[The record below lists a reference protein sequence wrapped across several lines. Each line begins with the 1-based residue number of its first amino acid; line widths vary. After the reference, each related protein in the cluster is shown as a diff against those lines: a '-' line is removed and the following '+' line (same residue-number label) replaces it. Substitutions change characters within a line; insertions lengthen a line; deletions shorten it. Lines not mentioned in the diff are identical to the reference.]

1 MTKVYMV
8 TDGWYSDYR
17 VLGIYSTKAR
27 AEKAKEIYAAGNE
40 VDEIEMDVTPEHPR
54 GCLAWV
60 VEMNRNGDA
69 DRVERE
75 NCDGH
80 RVTCY
85 IYIPWRGESTSMRA
99 YLWAK
104 DADHAVKVAN
114 EWRTRII
121 ANNLWIN
128 GRHYEPGKD
137 F

>member
-8 TDGWYSDYR
+8 TDGCYSDYR

-27 AEKAKEIYAAGNE
+27 AAEAQELYAAGNE
-40 VDEIEMDVTPEHPR
+40 VDEIEMDVVPEHPR

-60 VEMNRNGDA
+60 VQMDRNGGTS
-69 DRVERE
+69 RVERK
-75 NCDGH
+75 NCDEH
-80 RVTCY
+80 RASVSVSKFYDASAPVMTA
-85 IYIPWRGESTSMRA
+85 R
-99 YLWAK
+99 LWAE

-114 EWRTRII
+114 EWRSRLV